1 MSQRSTRRILGTRSS
16 TGRRHWRRAGRSKCW
31 QSHWRRSNWPPQR
44 ERDMQILEATADQ
57 LSQAEAYILPAFQ
70 KSLEDLLRER
80 KDPKPQFSDDRAIFG
95 LADKAVR
102 DYPAA
107 TARSST
113 LPQLSQ
119 VQLWEIRQRLYIQ
132 HSALGPL
139 GELLA
144 KEGVEDIHM
153 NGLDHAYLEYGD
165 HREPLP
171 PLFES
176 EDELISVVRFY
187 AEQSGRR
194 FDVSSPMVTVTMR
207 DGSRLNAV
215 LPPIAKPLVV
225 TIRKQQ
231 LRRFLSLADLVR
243 SGTIPSRAVPLLEA
257 AVTARLNII
266 LSGPTGTGKTTLAR
280 VLALMIPE
288 DERTCVLETE
298 TELWLHE
305 LRPQFFSLEE
315 RDANVEGAGRI
326 TMQDLFQ
333 RAALRQRPKRIIVG
347 EVRGTEALDM
357 MLAMSADRNLAPH
370 VVRRLIGAGVD
381 LIVHLSTY
389 HRGDQELRRLGSL
402 AFVAENRENDLGSPV
417 VSGLASYRILDDSWD
432 WRREALVHMP
442 DKVWKKLLA
451 AGVNPEDVVREVLG
465 NGES

>member
-1 MSQRSTRRILGTRSS
+1 MDT
-16 TGRRHWRRAGRSKCW
+16 
-31 QSHWRRSNWPPQR
+31 
-44 ERDMQILEATADQ
+44 LEASADEVT
-57 LSQAEAYILPAFQ
+57 QAEAYILPAFQ

-80 KDPKPQFSDDRAIFG
+80 KDPRPQFSDDRAIFG

-102 DYPAA
+102 DYHAA
-107 TARSST
+107 TARSTT

-171 PLFES
+171 RSFES

-231 LRRFLSLADLVR
+231 LRRFLSLVDLVR
-243 SGTIPSRAVPLLEA
+243 SGTIPARAVPLLEA
-257 AVTARLNII
+257 AVRARLNII

-288 DERTCVLETE
+288 GERTCVLETE
-298 TELWLHE
+298 TEL
-305 LRPQFFSLEE
+305 
-315 RDANVEGAGRI
+315 
-326 TMQDLFQ
+326 
-333 RAALRQRPKRIIVG
+333 
-347 EVRGTEALDM
+347 
-357 MLAMSADRNLAPH
+357 
-370 VVRRLIGAGVD
+370 
-381 LIVHLSTY
+381 
-389 HRGDQELRRLGSL
+389 
-402 AFVAENRENDLGSPV
+402 
-417 VSGLASYRILDDSWD
+417 
-432 WRREALVHMP
+432 
-442 DKVWKKLLA
+442 
-451 AGVNPEDVVREVLG
+451 
-465 NGES
+465 

>member
-1 MSQRSTRRILGTRSS
+1 
-16 TGRRHWRRAGRSKCW
+16 
-31 QSHWRRSNWPPQR
+31 
-44 ERDMQILEATADQ
+44 MQILEATTDEVR
-57 LSQAEAYILPAFQ
+57 QAETYILPAFQ

-102 DYPAA
+102 DYHAA

-257 AVTARLNII
+257 AVRARLNII

-347 EVRGTEALDM
+347 EVRGIEALDM
-357 MLAMSADRNLAPH
+357 IHAMSSGHDGSLTTLHASNPQTALDRLEVLAMSADRNLAPH
-370 VVRRLIGAGVD
+370 VVRRMIGAGVD
-381 LIVHLSTY
+381 LIVHLSAY
-389 HRGDQELRRLGSL
+389 HRGGKELRRLASL
-402 AFVAENRENDLGSPV
+402 AFVAENRETDLGAPV
-417 VSGLASYRILDDSWD
+417 VSNVASYRVVDDSWD
-432 WRREALVHMP
+432 WRREAVAHMP
-442 DKVWKKLLA
+442 DKIWRKLLA
-451 AGVNPEDVVREVLG
+451 AGVNPDDVIREVIG

>member
-1 MSQRSTRRILGTRSS
+1 MET
-16 TGRRHWRRAGRSKCW
+16 
-31 QSHWRRSNWPPQR
+31 
-44 ERDMQILEATADQ
+44 LEASADEVT
-57 LSQAEAYILPAFQ
+57 QAETYILPAFQ

-80 KDPKPQFSDDRAIFG
+80 KDPRPQFSDDRAIFG

-102 DYPAA
+102 DYHAA
-107 TARSST
+107 TARSTT

-171 PLFES
+171 RSFES

-231 LRRFLSLADLVR
+231 LRRFLSLVDLVR
-243 SGTIPSRAVPLLEA
+243 SGTIPARAVPLLEA
-257 AVTARLNII
+257 AVRARLNII

-288 DERTCVLETE
+288 GERTCVLETE

-305 LRPQFFSLEE
+305 LRRGFISLEE
-315 RDANVEGAGRI
+315 RDANVEGAGRV
-326 TMQDLFQ
+326 TLQDLFQ
-333 RAALRQRPKRIIVG
+333 RGALRQRPRRVIVG
-347 EVRGTEALDM
+347 EVRGKEALDM
-357 MLAMSADRNLAPH
+357 LHAMTSGHDGSLTTLHASGPRMALNRLEVLAMSADANLVPQ
-370 VVRRLIGAGVD
+370 VVRQMVGSGVD
-381 LIVHLSTY
+381 LVSHLSTY
-389 HRGDQELRRLGSL
+389 QRGEHQVRRLASL
-402 AFVAENRENDLGSPV
+402 SFVAENPEDPLGSPAV
-417 VSGLASYRILDDSWD
+417 VDLCAYRVNNDSWE
-432 WRREALVHMP
+432 WRPESLKYMPEKIRLKFEVAGIDPDQLVR
-442 DKVWKKLLA
+442 DVI
-451 AGVNPEDVVREVLG
+451 EDG
-465 NGES
+465 WT

>member
-1 MSQRSTRRILGTRSS
+1 
-16 TGRRHWRRAGRSKCW
+16 AGRWKCW
-31 QSHWRRSNWPPQR
+31 QCHWRRSHWPPQR
-44 ERDMQILEATADQ
+44 ELDMQILEATADE
-57 LSQAEAYILPAFQ
+57 LSQAEDHILPAFQ

-80 KDPKPQFSDDRAIFG
+80 KDPRPQFSDDRAIFG

-102 DYPAA
+102 DYHAA
-107 TARSST
+107 TARST

-132 HSALGPL
+132 HTALGPL

-171 PLFES
+171 RSFES

-231 LRRFLSLADLVR
+231 LRRFLSLSDLVR
-243 SGTIPSRAVPLLEA
+243 SGTIPGRAVPLLEA
-257 AVTARLNII
+257 AVRARLNII

-288 DERTCVLETE
+288 
-298 TELWLHE
+298 
-305 LRPQFFSLEE
+305 
-315 RDANVEGAGRI
+315 
-326 TMQDLFQ
+326 
-333 RAALRQRPKRIIVG
+333 
-347 EVRGTEALDM
+347 
-357 MLAMSADRNLAPH
+357 
-370 VVRRLIGAGVD
+370 
-381 LIVHLSTY
+381 
-389 HRGDQELRRLGSL
+389 GD
-402 AFVAENRENDLGSPV
+402 
-417 VSGLASYRILDDSWD
+417 
-432 WRREALVHMP
+432 
-442 DKVWKKLLA
+442 
-451 AGVNPEDVVREVLG
+451 
-465 NGES
+465 